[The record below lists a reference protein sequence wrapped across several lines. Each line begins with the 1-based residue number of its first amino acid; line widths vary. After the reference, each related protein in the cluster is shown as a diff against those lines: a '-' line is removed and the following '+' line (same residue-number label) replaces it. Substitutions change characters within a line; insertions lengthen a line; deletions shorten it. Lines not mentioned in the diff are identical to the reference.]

1 MSNFEVV
8 RWSLD
13 FDMACDGYGR
23 FSKTPFFSFSP
34 TKCVPHFASPRAKK
48 KKKKKKKIDIKNQE
62 QEQEQGQEQ
71 PKQDLI
77 NLIYK
82 RNSEVVGCFFPLLLA
97 RRAS

>member
-1 MSNFEVV
+1 
-8 RWSLD
+8 
-13 FDMACDGYGR
+13 MACDGYGR

>member
-13 FDMACDGYGR
+13 FDMACDVYGR

-48 KKKKKKKIDIKNQE
+48 KKKKKKKIDITINKNKNKDKNNQN
-62 QEQEQGQEQ
+62 
-71 PKQDLI
+71 KILLI
-77 NLIYK
+77 
-82 RNSEVVGCFFPLLLA
+82 
-97 RRAS
+97 